1 MELGNYTNILY
12 TTIKNTPLMRNEYKE
27 AFKKDYY
34 ELKQQ
39 LLAYIRSVTKSNIII
54 PSQNYAI
61 QLLQFLQDS
70 QKMPLDVLTFN
81 YTDTMERI
89 ADCAPTP
96 IRKDSLHIFHVHG
109 SISDDIVFGVDDG
122 QNLEREEAILY
133 KSYSRSKKIRVLAQ
147 LLESYTNVVYF
158 GYSLGWTDRQYFQ
171 SYFSS
176 LTKDKVKPHN
186 ITFYHYGEEAYLSL
200 KYQLQL
206 FTAHE
211 LSRLEMLNNI
221 EFIDC
226 QNDEFQK
233 PSFLKD

>member
-1 MELGNYTNILY
+1 M
-12 TTIKNTPLMRNEYKE
+12 
-27 AFKKDYY
+27 
-34 ELKQQ
+34 
-39 LLAYIRSVTKSNIII
+39 
-54 PSQNYAI
+54 
-61 QLLQFLQDS
+61 
-70 QKMPLDVLTFN
+70 
-81 YTDTMERI
+81 
-89 ADCAPTP
+89 
-96 IRKDSLHIFHVHG
+96 
-109 SISDDIVFGVDDG
+109 FGVDDG